1 MKLKASEKRLKTRRR
16 GMAWPA
22 SRLLLSAARFNDT
35 PCLLC
40 SKQPGVDSLVAFQ
53 REYSGSQSIFS
64 PPWLISGH
72 AASDGPPLVHFV
84 PGELSL
90 ARRDEASGDG
100 SSPDMFQ
107 KMLPVTRSLARL
119 NFMIK
124 MFLRSLVNI
133 YCIYAK
139 DVNKKLRL

>member
-1 MKLKASEKRLKTRRR
+1 MT
-16 GMAWPA
+16 
-22 SRLLLSAARFNDT
+22 
-35 PCLLC
+35 
-40 SKQPGVDSLVAFQ
+40 
-53 REYSGSQSIFS
+53 
-64 PPWLISGH
+64 
-72 AASDGPPLVHFV
+72 LVHFV

-100 SSPDMFQ
+100 SSPDMLQ

-139 DVNKKLRL
+139 NVNKKLRL

>member
-64 PPWLISGH
+64 PSWLISGH
-72 AASDGPPLVHFV
+72 AASDGPLVHFV

-100 SSPDMFQ
+100 SSPDMLQ